1 MFDYFNR
8 PFDTFDWALII
19 GCGILFVGHF
29 IWKIFFS
36 DEGRRKIDNEI
47 KQMAEKMLKS
57 KGSPVDNI
65 ISKKIKDMEKEMKEK
80 IDTFEDYKKK
90 KSEIIARNVAS
101 YISTMSDTYA
111 ENMFCNFNAS
121 KDNYSL

>member
-36 DEGRRKIDNEI
+36 DEGRRKIDNEAPPPI
-47 KQMAEKMLKS
+47 MTQK
-57 KGSPVDNI
+57 VDDETDG
-65 ISKKIKDMEKEMKEK
+65 KY
-80 IDTFEDYKKK
+80 T
-90 KSEIIARNVAS
+90 RL
-101 YISTMSDTYA
+101 T
-111 ENMFCNFNAS
+111 
-121 KDNYSL
+121 